1 MHIVRKVKRDRVPFY
16 FFSKINIDKNRNL
29 VDNNC
34 DYQKDEKVRHLK
46 TAKALIKKLRR
57 KKYVYFQ

>member
-1 MHIVRKVKRDRVPFY
+1 MFVKNELHGNSFFLLKIV
-16 FFSKINIDKNRNL
+16 DKNKIL

-34 DYQKDEKVRHLK
+34 DYQKDEKVRHK
-46 TAKALIKKLRR
+46 KATKALIKKLRR

>member
-1 MHIVRKVKRDRVPFY
+1 MHIVHKQKGTKGTGAFLSLN
-16 FFSKINIDKNRNL
+16 FFKIVDKNKIL

-46 TAKALIKKLRR
+46 SNKGAN
-57 KKYVYFQ
+57 